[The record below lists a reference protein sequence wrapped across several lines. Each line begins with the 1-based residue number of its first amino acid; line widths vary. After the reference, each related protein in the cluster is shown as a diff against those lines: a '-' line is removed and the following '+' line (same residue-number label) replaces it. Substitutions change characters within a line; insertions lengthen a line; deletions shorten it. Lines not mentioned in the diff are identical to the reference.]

1 LGTNIDD
8 KLKRLKKERELRARV
23 SRARPGS
30 VEHAWEKIDRAE
42 ELSVKEKLQ
51 KLIDLTGAKKE
62 KKPGRPTSEPV
73 PREPL
78 LFYENPYPLQTR
90 YGKST
95 LADGLKI
102 KGDVLCYLGRD
113 SAWEALD
120 LSTALF
126 VDLETTGLSGGTGT
140 VPFLVGMGYY
150 RDDRF
155 HVTQYFLGELAEEE
169 RMIKELGR
177 FFSGMNFQSVVTY
190 NGKAFDMP
198 LLETRFILY
207 RQPFPL
213 SDLPHLD
220 LLFSARS
227 LWKHKHESCR
237 LSHLAQQ
244 IVEAERAEDIPSA
257 EIPYRYFDFIR
268 TGNFSLMEPVLYHNQ
283 EDILSL
289 LGLVI
294 AASKLFLEGR
304 EPLAEEEFD
313 AMDMIGVGKVFESA
327 GHVEK
332 SMELFQRALEGDLPQ
347 ELALHVKRKLSYHF
361 KKNEDWEKAISLW
374 QDLSQEDQIF
384 CYRELAMY
392 FEHRAGKLEEAK
404 RVTEEGLTLSM
415 NVSLNLKKDFE
426 HRLERLNDKIRRL
439 QAKAKKAR
447 P

>member
-8 KLKRLKKERELRARV
+8 KLKRLKKERELRSRV
-23 SRARPGS
+23 SRTRPGA
-30 VEHAWEKIDRAE
+30 VEDTWEKINRVE

-51 KLIDLTGAKKE
+51 KLIDLTGPKKE
-62 KKPGRPTSEPV
+62 KKPAITAAAPV

-78 LFYENPYPLQTR
+78 LFYENPYPLQTK
-90 YGKST
+90 YGKNP

-102 KGDVLCYLGRD
+102 KGDVLYYLGRD
-113 SAWEALD
+113 NAFEALD

-126 VDLETTGLSGGTGT
+126 VDLETTGLAGGTGT
-140 VPFLVGMGYY
+140 VPFLVGLGYY
-150 RDDRF
+150 RDNRF
-155 HVTQYFLGELAEEE
+155 NVAQYFLGELAEEE
-169 RMIKELGR
+169 RMIDDLGR
-177 FFSGMNFQSVVTY
+177 FFSEMNFQSVVTY

-207 RQPFPL
+207 RRPFPL

-257 EIPYRYFDFIR
+257 EIPVRYFEFLR

-294 AASKLFLEGR
+294 AAAKLFFEGR
-304 EPLAEEEFD
+304 EPRAGDEFD
-313 AMDMIGVGKVFESA
+313 AMDLIGVGKVFESA

-332 SMELFQRALEGDLPQ
+332 SMELFQRALEGDLPL
-347 ELALHVKRKLSYHF
+347 ELALNVKRKLSYHF
-361 KKNEDWEKAISLW
+361 KKNQDWERAISLW
-374 QDLSQEDQIF
+374 QDLSREDQLF

-392 FEHRAGKLEEAK
+392 FEHRVGKLEDAK
-404 RVTEEGLTLSM
+404 RAAEEGLTLSM
-415 NVSLNLKKDFE
+415 NVSPSLQKDFE
-426 HRLERLNDKIRRL
+426 HRLERLNDKIRKR
-439 QAKAKKAR
+439 QGKNKSNR